1 METLI
6 KRKGLSPSMMKKSV
20 DNLLDDFITK
30 ESFDSI
36 EGNFIALNSVL
47 GSEDLKEIDDNIEIE
62 LTAHKMKRENLKF
75 EIDNDMRMF
84 YSSNSSHFSEEIEKK
99 NNFIGIE
106 FNYRSFC
113 RLPKA

>member
-6 KRKGLSPSMMKKSV
+6 KRKGLSPSMIKKSV
-20 DNLLDDFITK
+20 DNFLDDFIIK

-36 EGNFIALNSVL
+36 EGNFIALNRDLASVN
-47 GSEDLKEIDDNIEIE
+47 LKEIDDNIEIE
-62 LTAHKMKRENLKF
+62 LTAHKMKNENFKF
-75 EIDNDMRMF
+75 EIDNDTRMF

-99 NNFIGIE
+99 YNFIGVE

-113 RLPKA
+113 RLPKT

>member
-1 METLI
+1 METLN
-6 KRKGLSPSMMKKSV
+6 KRKGLFPSMMKKSV
-20 DNLLDDFITK
+20 DNFLDDFITK

-36 EGNFIALNSVL
+36 EGNFVALNRDLASVN
-47 GSEDLKEIDDNIEIE
+47 LKGIDDNIEVE

-99 NNFIGIE
+99 SNFIGIE